1 MVWDTKIIMKIMIN
15 SNFREFS
22 SLYTR
27 KNKIILTVVS
37 SVQPKELSKWIE
49 KIKKY
54 YMLYIGRFIGFQSL
68 IY

>member
-37 SVQPKELSKWIE
+37 SVQPKEISKWIE

>member
-1 MVWDTKIIMKIMIN
+1 MIN

>member
-1 MVWDTKIIMKIMIN
+1 MVWDTKIVMKIMIN